1 MEVIEVAILVEA
13 VVVMFFIQIITL
25 TALCVL
31 SYILAAV
38 IDETK
43 TFGHSSMLDRL
54 TKRE

>member
-1 MEVIEVAILVEA
+1 MAILVEA